1 MSAGGNIVDYHSCG
15 FFPERCAGR
24 CAQPCCASSELS
36 LPAPSWFD
44 LVVVLQANN
53 TVLYERLEKRGYSA
67 RKLTENIDCE
77 IFGVVLEE
85 AHDSYADDVVRPMKS
100 ESEADR
106 ERNVAEIA
114 AFLSDP
120 SLEPKSAQPRASKKT
135 RGRA

>member
-1 MSAGGNIVDYHSCG
+1 MRAALHCTARRLQLS
-15 FFPERCAGR
+15 
-24 CAQPCCASSELS
+24 QP
-36 LPAPSWFD
+36 PAPSWFD

-53 TVLYERLEKRGYSA
+53 TVLYERLEKRGYSQ

-100 ESEADR
+100 ESEEDR
-106 ERNVAEIA
+106 QRNVAEIA
-114 AFLSDP
+114 AFCCNPELV
-120 SLEPKSAQPRASKKT
+120 PKAAQPRPTKKT